1 MKYLDKRE
9 SAIIQEIQQEFIFD
23 ALEARKIM
31 YEIMKDPLAEHRD
44 RISVPPVI
52 IFQHFPTMRSASH
65 THRHTLGEIGQQNLK
80 KVEIQNYISDFQL
93 VDN

>member
-31 YEIMKDPLAEHRD
+31 
-44 RISVPPVI
+44 
-52 IFQHFPTMRSASH
+52 
-65 THRHTLGEIGQQNLK
+65 HTLGEIGQQNLK